1 MNVTRNVRGLWTT
14 LLLLAGAFAA
24 GCASTATFHGADPVA
39 LAKALQ
45 LPGDRGRWVA
55 PDRYEFNFV
64 TQYVTFQE
72 LGHGR
77 TRVEVICQTK
87 EVAPFAFGARQEEL
101 EKAYLASA
109 VETIQRTGKAHLLRR
124 GCLTDKTYANVRP
137 VAVRPLADGDEV
149 LLRGADEGLVL
160 SHIRQGLYSFA
171 ALRGS
176 AGGGF
181 TDVPHGITFD
191 FIASQTLMG
200 KFPAAHY
207 ALSCRCDKQGLWL
220 KLSAGPDPKAPNGH
234 DADMLRSLTAYVLLK
249 VPTAHVIP
257 PK

>member
-1 MNVTRNVRGLWTT
+1 MMNVTRNAFGILAAM
-14 LLLLAGAFAA
+14 LLLGG
-24 GCASTATFHGADPVA
+24 GCASTATFQGADPVA

-64 TQYVTFQE
+64 TQYVTFQA
-72 LGHGR
+72 LDHGK

-87 EVAPFAFGARQEEL
+87 EVAPHAFGARQEEL

-109 VETIQRTGKAHLLRR
+109 VEVIRRTTKAHLVKC
-124 GCLTDKTYANVRP
+124 CLDKTYANVRP

-149 LLRGADEGLVL
+149 LLRGPDEGLVL
-160 SHIRQGLYSFA
+160 SHIRQGLYAFA

-191 FIASQTLMG
+191 FIASQTFMG
-200 KFPAAHY
+200 KFPATHY
-207 ALSCRCDKQGLWL
+207 ALSCRSDKQGLWL
-220 KLSAGPDPKAPNGH
+220 KLSAGPDAKAPTGH
-234 DADMLRSLTAYVLLK
+234 DSDMLRSLTAYVLLK
-249 VPTAHVIP
+249 APTARVIP

>member
-1 MNVTRNVRGLWTT
+1 MNVKRNAFGILAAM
-14 LLLLAGAFAA
+14 LLLAG
-24 GCASTATFHGADPVA
+24 GCASTATFRGSDPTS
-39 LAKALQ
+39 LAAALQ

-64 TQYVTFQE
+64 TQYVTFQA
-72 LGHGR
+72 LDHGK

-87 EVAPFAFGARQEEL
+87 EFAPHAFGGRQEEL

-109 VETIQRTGKAHLLRR
+109 VETIQRTARAHLVRR
-124 GCLTDKTYANVRP
+124 GCLTDKTFANVRP
-137 VAVRPLADGDEV
+137 VAVRALADGDEV
-149 LLRGADEGLVL
+149 LLQGADEKLVL

-181 TDVPHGITFD
+181 TDVPNGIAFD
-191 FIASQTLMG
+191 FVASETLMG

-207 ALSCRCDKQGLWL
+207 VLSCRTDKHGLWL
-220 KLSAGPDPKAPNGH
+220 KLSAGPDARAPRGH
-234 DADMLRSLTAYVLLK
+234 DVDMLRSLTAYVLLK
-249 VPTAHVIP
+249 VPAAHVIA